1 MAPTNQTPRTR
12 RPRSTVACEACRQR
26 KVRCSLTVTG
36 VPCAGCTQDGVGCIV
51 NARER
56 KGTKQIGHS
65 TPRRPG
71 HSGPNVST
79 FTVGT
84 APVTTTPCPSN
95 EPSTTH
101 PGFPRVDTN
110 VETSTRVGTPSDFDM
125 NNMADEEHNG
135 LEIASAALGQPA
147 SVGEVP
153 FYTGKSACDAMIE
166 AYLVHVHPILPVIEA
181 DVLVDHHQAG
191 HLQDYNIL
199 LLWSLFFV
207 AVNSSLLMGF
217 WHSDMDEH
225 AQPWYWTG
233 IAINLGQILG
243 LHRDPDV
250 SYNNPSITDRQ
261 RCVWRR
267 LWWSC
272 LFRDRWLCL
281 TLGRPLRINL
291 DDCDV
296 RIPLAAD
303 LLCDTL
309 KSDGSTVAPYLPC
322 DMNRLAEYWV
332 MLIELSCLLGN
343 VLVMYRRPAVLRASL
358 AEVEGLEGRLLRSK
372 LPDQYE
378 VGLTRIAKFYAHHVH
393 LHYQS
398 VLVPFHIS
406 SANMC
411 HRAMLVTLYRRW
423 ETEAPDGL
431 TSALVES
438 WQHRMRL
445 KSDAAASKTNDI
457 LDALIQ
463 EELLGFA
470 GPMT

>member
-1 MAPTNQTPRTR
+1 
-12 RPRSTVACEACRQR
+12 
-26 KVRCSLTVTG
+26 
-36 VPCAGCTQDGVGCIV
+36 
-51 NARER
+51 
-56 KGTKQIGHS
+56 
-65 TPRRPG
+65 
-71 HSGPNVST
+71 
-79 FTVGT
+79 
-84 APVTTTPCPSN
+84 
-95 EPSTTH
+95 
-101 PGFPRVDTN
+101 
-110 VETSTRVGTPSDFDM
+110 
-125 NNMADEEHNG
+125 MADEEHNG

-153 FYTGKSACDAMIE
+153 FYTGEQTGPTSALNICSLDQSLPKHFFIPLHRTHLSDEDQDFLRRKGVFTLPGKSACDAMIE

-181 DVLVDHHQAG
+181 DVLVNHHQAG
-191 HLQDYNIL
+191 QLQDYNIL
-199 LLWSLFFV
+199 LLWSFFFV
-207 AVNSSLLMGF
+207 AVNCMYSNGNERSKVVLLQSSLLMGF

-291 DDCDV
+291 DDCDI

-309 KSDGSTVAPYLPC
+309 KSDGSTIASYLPC

-343 VLVMYRRPAVLRASL
+343 VLVMYRRPAVLKASL

-378 VGLTRIAKFYAHHVH
+378 V
-393 LHYQS
+393 
-398 VLVPFHIS
+398 
-406 SANMC
+406 
-411 HRAMLVTLYRRW
+411 AMLVTFYRRW

-470 GPMT
+470 GPMTLVHSVETSLVLLQPEETVVFALN